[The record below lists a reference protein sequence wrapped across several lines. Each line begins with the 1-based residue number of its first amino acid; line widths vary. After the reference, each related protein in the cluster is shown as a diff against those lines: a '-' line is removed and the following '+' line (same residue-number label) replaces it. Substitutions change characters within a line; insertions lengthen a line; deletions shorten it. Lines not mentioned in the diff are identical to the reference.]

1 MNAKARPG
9 SARGL
14 RNQEREDARYNA
26 LRGMG
31 MPALDARL
39 IARVLEYRV
48 VSHEILGGVTEII
61 IDEPVSAD
69 KA

>member
-1 MNAKARPG
+1 MKAKVRPDKG
-9 SARGL
+9 V

-31 MPALDARL
+31 VPALDARV

-48 VSHEILGGVTEII
+48 VCHEILGGDTKLI
-61 IDEPVSAD
+61 IDEVASAD